1 MQGIF
6 RAFGAVILATLI
18 AAAPA
23 RAGLLFDLSISG
35 SSPAGSISGTGSIQF
50 SSLLGNTLADV
61 VAFDFVVDAS
71 DSGFSIPADAVFD
84 ETGITGI
91 SWSVNDQTW
100 ELSLDLVAD
109 GILGSSSFACIVLSN
124 TSATNQ
130 CQAAPTAPIL
140 NTTISGISTL
150 SGSTG
155 KVLTGELGFVPR
167 HAPNNG
173 IAAPPAGLLFALAA
187 LILFRR
193 RATA

>member
-50 SSLLGNTLADV
+50 SSLFGNTLADV
-61 VAFDFVVDAS
+61 VAFSFVVDAS

-84 ETGITGI
+84 KTGITAI
-91 SWSVNDQTW
+91 NWSVDGNW
-100 ELSLDLVAD
+100 VLSLDLVAD

-124 TSATNQ
+124 TPASNQ

-140 NTTISGISTL
+140 NTTISGTSTL

-155 KVLTGELGFVPR
+155 KVLTGELSFVAQHLPTTDL
-167 HAPNNG
+167 PE
-173 IAAPPAGLLFALAA
+173 PPTALLFAMAA
-187 LILFRR
+187 LLLFRR

>member
-6 RAFGAVILATLI
+6 RAFGAVILVSLI
-18 AAAPA
+18 AVAPA
-23 RAGLLFDLSISG
+23 RAGLLFDLSVSG

-50 SSLLGNTLADV
+50 SSLLGNSLADV

-84 ETGITGI
+84 KTGITGI
-91 SWSVNDQTW
+91 NWSVNDQTW

-109 GILGSSSFACIVLSN
+109 GILGSSSFACLVLSN
-124 TSATNQ
+124 TATINQ

-140 NTTISGISTL
+140 TTAISGISTL

-155 KVLTGELGFVPR
+155 KVLTGELSFVAQHP
-167 HAPNNG
+167 PTTG
-173 IAAPPAGLLFALAA
+173 LPGPPAGLLFALAA